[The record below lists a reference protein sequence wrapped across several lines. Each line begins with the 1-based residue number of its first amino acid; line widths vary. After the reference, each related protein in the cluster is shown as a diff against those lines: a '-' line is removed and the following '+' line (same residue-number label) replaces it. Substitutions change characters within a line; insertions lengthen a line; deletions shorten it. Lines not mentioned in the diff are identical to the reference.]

1 MWSKVE
7 GGRKVSRGRVAPTLT
22 FSIVQHISSKVALYF
37 YLYLFYI
44 SADLRIIF
52 LCFDNILEG
61 RIGRDVM
68 AHVPLN
74 KGICVCA

>member
-7 GGRKVSRGRVAPTLT
+7 GGRKVSWGRVAPTLT
-22 FSIVQHISSKVALYF
+22 FSIVQHISSKVASDF

-52 LCFDNILEG
+52 LCFDNI
-61 RIGRDVM
+61 
-68 AHVPLN
+68 H
-74 KGICVCA
+74 ICQRVELAEMLWHMCH